1 MNKRHITNL
10 LIQKEW
16 ERRKMAIKN
25 KQEKKEIAG
34 KTWIFQHPGL
44 EAVLDIRERAKD
56 ANGNTSDKEL
66 FKELLEHVVFVEED
80 GVPRRV
86 NFEYFEEEFD
96 SVKVFTE
103 VMSAASK
110 FIFR

>member
-1 MNKRHITNL
+1 
-10 LIQKEW
+10 
-16 ERRKMAIKN
+16 MAIKN

-34 KTWIFQHPGL
+34 KTFIFQHPGL
-44 EAVLDIRERAKD
+44 EAVLDIRERSKV
-56 ANGNTSDKEL
+56 NGNTSEKEL

-86 NFEYFEEEFD
+86 NLEYFEEEFD
-96 SVKVFTE
+96 SMKVFTE
-103 VMSAASK
+103 VMSSAAK